1 MIQFFRVVARFGAVN
16 VKSIHR
22 SIPKQR
28 APAQSYWEA
37 FQMSLSVLCISWGT
51 TGNLSPVLTAGRQ
64 LHRAGHRVRIMA
76 DPVMRSE
83 VEAAG
88 FPFIGWR
95 RAPVGTDADPADFSD
110 LADWFRKTLFVPA
123 GAYAADTLDEI
134 RRVPTDAVL
143 SLDLLLG
150 CALAAEAADLPH
162 AILSPHISIR
172 PLPGMP
178 PAASGLTPPRTAAE
192 RAAMAAATEAITTAM
207 EKGRTALNAT
217 RRGLG
222 LPPVA
227 SAFDYFDRADRVLLA
242 ISRAFDFDATT
253 LPANYRYIGPLL
265 DEPGW
270 TRGGPSAWPGT
281 SRPRILVAGS
291 TGAQNQTE
299 LLQRIVRA
307 VGTVDA
313 EALVTTGPHVRPEDL
328 AMPANVRVVTAASHE
343 ALMEEAAL
351 VVSQGGHGTVSRA
364 LLHGVPLLVMPMA
377 RDQTDNAARVG
388 ARGAGLRLAPDAP
401 EAEIAAAM
409 RRLLTEPQFRVAAG
423 TLGAAVRADL
433 DAAGLVREI
442 DAMVAARKTRA
453 ASADRLWA

>member
-1 MIQFFRVVARFGAVN
+1 
-16 VKSIHR
+16 
-22 SIPKQR
+22 
-28 APAQSYWEA
+28 
-37 FQMSLSVLCISWGT
+37 MSLNVLCISWGT

-143 SLDLLLG
+143 SLDLLVG

-178 PAASGLTPPRTAAE
+178 PAASGLTPPRTAEE
-192 RAAMAAATEAITTAM
+192 RAAMAAATDVITTAM
-207 EKGRTALNAT
+207 EQGRTALNAT

-242 ISRAFDFDATT
+242 ISRAFDFDAET
-253 LPANYRYIGPLL
+253 LPDNYRYIGPLL

-307 VGTVDA
+307 V
-313 EALVTTGPHVRPEDL
+313 
-328 AMPANVRVVTAASHE
+328 VTAGSHD
-343 ALMEEAAL
+343 ALMEKAAL
-351 VVSQGGHGTVSRA
+351 VVSQGGHGTVTRA

-388 ARGAGLRLAPDAP
+388 ARGAGLRLAADAP
-401 EAEIAAAM
+401 EEEIAAAM
-409 RRLLTEPQFRVAAG
+409 RRLLVEPQFRVAAG
-423 TLGAAVRADL
+423 ALGAAVRADL

-442 DAMVAARKTRA
+442 EAIAAARRPGRA
-453 ASADRLWA
+453 TSGDRRWA